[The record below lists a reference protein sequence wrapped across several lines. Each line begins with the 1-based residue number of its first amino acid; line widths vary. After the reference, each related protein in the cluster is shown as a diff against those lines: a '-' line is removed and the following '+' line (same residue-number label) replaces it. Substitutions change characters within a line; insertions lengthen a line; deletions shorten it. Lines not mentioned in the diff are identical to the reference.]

1 MEKRAVLSSNVRK
14 NWSET
19 IDYAVR
25 NKPVFIERT
34 RDELTLINN
43 QTLLAVLNHIPMH
56 VLVEKEEDGSVTMT
70 GKEIEVVENAPT
82 RKECLDRIV
91 DSLVDFSGDFY
102 DDYEYWTSD
111 PARQEQ
117 IPFVMKCLLTD
128 RETLKRSLVF
138 RDGKI

>member
-1 MEKRAVLSSNVRK
+1 MGDRVVLSSNVRK

-19 IDYAVR
+19 IDFAVR

-43 QTLLAVLNHIPMH
+43 QTLLAVLNLIPLH
-56 VLVEKEEDGSVTMT
+56 ALVEKEDDGSVTMT

-82 RKECLDRIV
+82 RKECLNRIV
-91 DSLVDFSGDFY
+91 DSLIDFSGDFY
-102 DDYEYWTSD
+102 DSYEFWTSD
-111 PARQEQ
+111 PARREQ
-117 IPFVMKCLLTD
+117 VPFVMKCLLTD
-128 RETLKRSLVF
+128 RETLKGDIVC